1 VCREGG
7 WDIAVEGIKEAVKR
21 GFRVT
26 TNATFFDG
34 TEPNGVRAFF
44 DEVMDMGVE
53 GIVLSPGYSYDKAP
67 DQNHFMGRARVRRL
81 FRAILSNRKPT
92 WKFNMSPLFLEFLM
106 GDRKY
111 ECTPWGSPA
120 YNIFGWQRPCYLLQ
134 DGYADT
140 FKELLETTKWE
151 EYGVAS
157 GNPKCANCMVS
168 CGYEPSAVID
178 GFGSLTRGDTR
189 MTAEVL
195 KYTLEQV
202 EALELA
208 PGTEHQRLEGWIP
221 ELASDEEIRSALEKA
236 FDYRGDVS
244 ITLKSGEKIE
254 AYIFNRH
261 TGATLADSWMQY
273 FTPNAA
279 DKRKVSYTEI
289 ARLEFSGK
297 DRAAG
302 KHWEDW
308 VKAYNEKKAAGE
320 KNIALHP
327 DALE

>member
-1 VCREGG
+1 
-7 WDIAVEGIKEAVKR
+7 
-21 GFRVT
+21 
-26 TNATFFDG
+26 
-34 TEPNGVRAFF
+34 
-44 DEVMDMGVE
+44 
-53 GIVLSPGYSYDKAP
+53 
-67 DQNHFMGRARVRRL
+67 
-81 FRAILSNRKPT
+81 
-92 WKFNMSPLFLEFLM
+92 
-106 GDRKY
+106 
-111 ECTPWGSPA
+111 
-120 YNIFGWQRPCYLLQ
+120 
-134 DGYADT
+134 
-140 FKELLETTKWE
+140 
-151 EYGVAS
+151 
-157 GNPKCANCMVS
+157 
-168 CGYEPSAVID
+168 
-178 GFGSLTRGDTR
+178 

-208 PGTEHQRLEGWIP
+208 PGTEHQKLEGWIP
-221 ELASDEEIRSALEKA
+221 ELASDEEIRAALEKA

-279 DKRKVSYTEI
+279 DKRKVSYAEI

-327 DALE
+327 DSLE